1 MSNKKFVM
9 VYIPVELYDKML
21 ILCEKECRSMSN
33 LMFIAMRDYIENKE
47 GGEK

>member
-9 VYIPVELYDKML
+9 VYMSVEIYDKML

-33 LMFIAMRDYIENKE
+33 LMFVAMRDYIEKNK